1 MATSNTIL
9 GPVSLAPRGEYDPAA
24 QYTYLD
30 LVRYNGSGYLV
41 LRSIQGVTPVDGA
54 DYMLITERGGIGATG
69 ETGPQGEQGIQGVQ
83 GEKGETGD
91 PGSSIARIERTAG
104 TGAPGTRDTYTIT
117 LTDGSTSS
125 FEVYNG
131 ADGIGA
137 GDMTAAVYDPQGKAQ
152 DIFKFV
158 ADHTQPDA
166 VTVAG
171 GGKIEMEESLGE
183 GPHTFEFTADDETA
197 VSAAQVSY
205 DGAASGLEAET
216 VQGALDRLS
225 AIKVDVGR
233 VSNANLLHNG
243 YFVDPI
249 NQRGQKEYAVDGYAI
264 DRWYVYGGTLT
275 LTSGKITYTPRVEA
289 VGIFQNIDSP
299 ENYRGK
305 RLTFSCKLASGPAYL
320 LLQVNNSIRIAE
332 KIINEPCGFISG
344 IVPENTTQLSAF
356 IFSSETTPF
365 SLEATKLELGPV
377 QTLAHK
383 DASGNWV
390 LNDPPP
396 DPTLE
401 LAKCQSYQ
409 EKVTSMRTGNST
421 LGGYVAVGG
430 EYNRLLFAEPIPFK
444 IRKRVMP
451 IIKDV
456 ILVPILDNGTATTEM
471 RPTIDW
477 SYCTE
482 DALFQCAV
490 SSQYAIESGR
500 KYYISFLA
508 DANL

>member
-152 DIFKFV
+152 DIFKYV
-158 ADHTQPDA
+158 DDHTQPDA

-171 GGKIEMEESLGE
+171 GGEIEMEEGLGE
-183 GPHTFEFTADDETA
+183 GPYTFEYTPEEDGSA
-197 VSAAQVSY
+197 VQASQVGY
-205 DGAASGLEAET
+205 DSTESGLEAET

-225 AIKVDVGR
+225 AVKVDVER
-233 VSNANLLHNG
+233 ASNLNLLHNAD
-243 YFVDPI
+243 FRKPI
-249 NQRGQKEYAVDGYAI
+249 NQRGQESY
-264 DRWYVYGGTLT
+264 
-275 LTSGKITYTPRVEA
+275 SG
-289 VGIFQNIDSP
+289 
-299 ENYRGK
+299 
-305 RLTFSCKLASGPAYL
+305 LC
-320 LLQVNNSIRIAE
+320 
-332 KIINEPCGFISG
+332 
-344 IVPENTTQLSAF
+344 
-356 IFSSETTPF
+356 
-365 SLEATKLELGPV
+365 
-377 QTLAHK
+377 
-383 DASGNWV
+383 
-390 LNDPPP
+390 
-396 DPTLE
+396 
-401 LAKCQSYQ
+401 
-409 EKVTSMRTGNST
+409 
-421 LGGYVAVGG
+421 
-430 EYNRLLFAEPIPFK
+430 
-444 IRKRVMP
+444 
-451 IIKDV
+451 
-456 ILVPILDNGTATTEM
+456 
-471 RPTIDW
+471 
-477 SYCTE
+477 
-482 DALFQCAV
+482 
-490 SSQYAIESGR
+490 
-500 KYYISFLA
+500 
-508 DANL
+508 

>member
-152 DIFKFV
+152 DIFKYV
-158 ADHTQPDA
+158 DDHTQPDA
-166 VTVAG
+166 VTVPG
-171 GGKIEMEESLGE
+171 GGKVEMEASLGE

-216 VQGALDRLS
+216 VQGALDLLS
-225 AIKVDVGR
+225 VMVLSGGVPYGKELTESWAALQARIQAGNFKGIHIGDFKTITLTTGEKVVMEVAGIDQYYRCSDIEIGHHIDFISRDCLAGTKVFNETNTNNGTEAEPNPWR
-233 VSNANLLHNG
+233 ASKLFQTLNDEATGVIATLPGDLKPCIIDKRALLESRYSAAGALESSTGWAWNYMGKLWVPTEVEVFGNTFWSDGDAGWTGGSGCNLQ
-243 YFVDPI
+243 YPI
-249 NQRGQKEYAVDGYAI
+249 F
-264 DRWYVYGGTLT
+264 YGGAKHIIK
-275 LTSGKITYTPRVEA
+275 GA
-289 VGIFQNIDSP
+289 GN
-299 ENYRGK
+299 
-305 RLTFSCKLASGPAYL
+305 AS
-320 LLQVNNSIRIAE
+320 SR
-332 KIINEPCGFISG
+332 C
-344 IVPENTTQLSAF
+344 TWW
-356 IFSSETTPF
+356 
-365 SLEATKLELGPV
+365 EAT
-377 QTLAHK
+377 AHQP
-383 DASGNWV
+383 S
-390 LNDPPP
+390 
-396 DPTLE
+396 
-401 LAKCQSYQ
+401 
-409 EKVTSMRTGNST
+409 ST
-421 LGGYVAVGG
+421 HVCYVASYGG
-430 EYNRLLFAEPIPFK
+430 AYHN
-444 IRKRVMP
+444 
-451 IIKDV
+451 
-456 ILVPILDNGTATTEM
+456 ATT
-471 RPTIDW
+471 DG
-477 SYCTE
+477 
-482 DALFQCAV
+482 AV
-490 SSQYAIESGR
+490 YAPLCFRIG
-500 KYYISFLA
+500 
-508 DANL
+508 

>member
-137 GDMTAAVYDPQGKAQ
+137 GDMTAAVYDPRGKAQ
-152 DIFKFV
+152 DIFKYV
-158 ADHTQPDA
+158 DDHTQPDA

-171 GGKIEMEESLGE
+171 GGEIEMEESLGE

-225 AIKVDVGR
+225 SIKVDVGR
-233 VSNANLLHNG
+233 VSNANLLDNW

-249 NQRGQKEYAVDGYAI
+249 NQRGQTEYIGFVYTI
-264 DRWYVYGGTLT
+264 DRWVTEGATIKVGDDGLQLENPSEGAVQFVTNFEASRLIDNQVYTASLLAKDLIGSGTMVIQYREGAFTYL
-275 LTSGKITYTPRVEA
+275 LSAPLSDGLISVSGNLSTSGVNLLGYMIVLHPNSSV
-289 VGIFQNIDSP
+289 
-299 ENYRGK
+299 
-305 RLTFSCKLASGPAYL
+305 KL
-320 LLQVNNSIRIAE
+320 IA
-332 KIINEPCGFISG
+332 
-344 IVPENTTQLSAF
+344 A
-356 IFSSETTPF
+356 
-365 SLEATKLELGPV
+365 KLELGPV

-383 DASGNWV
+383 EGDTWM

-396 DPTLE
+396 NKALE
-401 LAKCQSYQ
+401 LAKCQRYYL
-409 EKVTSMRTGNST
+409 KGILRYRRNPDYPGLFDPTADIIPVPMRAGGVYT
-421 LGGYVAVGG
+421 LTNLRNA
-430 EYNRLLFAEPIPFK
+430 YNDP
-444 IRKRVMP
+444 
-451 IIKDV
+451 
-456 ILVPILDNGTATTEM
+456 LDATIQNIWVNPSGIAF
-471 RPTIDW
+471 PTIEIIGTGVPYMLSMD
-477 SYCTE
+477 YE
-482 DALFQCAV
+482 V
-490 SSQYAIESGR
+490 S
-500 KYYISFLA
+500 A
-508 DANL
+508 DL